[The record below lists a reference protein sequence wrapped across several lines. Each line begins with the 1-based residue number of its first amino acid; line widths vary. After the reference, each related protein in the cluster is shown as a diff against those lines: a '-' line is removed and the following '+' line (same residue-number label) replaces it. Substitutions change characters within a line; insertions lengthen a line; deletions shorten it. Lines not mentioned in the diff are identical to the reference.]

1 MMEVILAGGAGLA
14 LGIMMQR
21 LHLHRREDVRCAV
34 GLLAPRVL
42 RRLLLALGVGVM
54 LTALLMW
61 LAVIDIDTVAAPMLD
76 GGTLLG
82 GAVFGAALGWS
93 GLAPGTSGAV
103 LGADRF
109 FEGVCA
115 VAGCVAGALILPY
128 VERAFP
134 LLRGWLEGG
143 GYTLFRVT
151 LDEPFLFAGGFLGQ
165 GCVGLLIVA
174 AALCVRRA
182 HEEPPQEAPQEVPA
196 EAPPTDTEPEAV
208 QEDAFVAIL
217 PGEEPVVVDTGEEEA
232 EEADNE
238 NG

>member
-1 MMEVILAGGAGLA
+1 MMELILGGVAGLA
-14 LGIMMQR
+14 LGIVMQR

-34 GLLAPRVL
+34 GLLAPQVL
-42 RRLLLALGVGVM
+42 RPLLLALGVSTM

-61 LAVIDIDTVAAPMLD
+61 LAVIDIDTVAAPVLD

-82 GAVFGAALGWS
+82 GMVFGGLLGWS
-93 GLAPGTSGAV
+93 GMAPGTSGVV

-109 FEGVCA
+109 FEGLCA
-115 VAGCVAGALILPY
+115 VAGSLAGAVALPY
-128 VERAFP
+128 AERIFP
-134 LLRGWLEGG
+134 ALREWLAGG

-165 GCVGLLIVA
+165 GCVGLAILVA
-174 AALCVRRA
+174 GLCVRRA
-182 HEEPPQEAPQEVPA
+182 HEDPPQEAPA
-196 EAPPTDTEPEAV
+196 EAPPAAADPESV

-217 PGEEPVVVDTGEEEA
+217 PGEEPVVVDTGEEPA
-232 EEADNE
+232 EDAEQENE

>member
-1 MMEVILAGGAGLA
+1 MMEVILSGGAGLA
-14 LGIMMQR
+14 LGILMQR

-34 GLLAPRVL
+34 GLLAPQVL
-42 RRLLLALGVGVM
+42 RRLLLALGMGVM
-54 LTALLMW
+54 FTALLMW
-61 LAVIDIDTVAAPMLD
+61 LAVIDIDTVAAPVLD

-82 GAVFGAALGWS
+82 GVVFGAALGWS
-93 GLAPGTSGAV
+93 GMAPGTSGAV

-109 FEGVCA
+109 FEGACA
-115 VAGCVAGALILPY
+115 VAGCVAGTLLLPY
-128 VERAFP
+128 GERVFP
-134 LLRGWLEGG
+134 VLRGWLEGG

-182 HEEPPQEAPQEVPA
+182 HEEPPQEAPA
-196 EAPPTDTEPEAV
+196 EAPPTSTEPESV

-232 EEADNE
+232 EEPDNE

>member
-14 LGIMMQR
+14 LGMVMQR

-34 GLLAPRVL
+34 GLLAPQVL
-42 RRLLLALGVGVM
+42 RKLLLALGAGVM
-54 LTALLMW
+54 FTALLMW
-61 LAVIDIDTVAAPMLD
+61 LAVIDIDTVAAPVLD

-82 GAVFGAALGWS
+82 GVVFGTVLGWS
-93 GLAPGTSGAV
+93 GMGPGTSGVV

-109 FEGVCA
+109 FEGACA
-115 VAGCVAGALILPY
+115 VAGCAAGALVLPY
-128 VERAFP
+128 AEKVFP
-134 LLRGWLEGG
+134 ALRGWLEGG

-165 GCVGLLIVA
+165 GCVGLLIVIA
-174 AALCVRRA
+174 GLCVRRA
-182 HEEPPQEAPQEVPA
+182 HEEPPQEAPAAAPA
-196 EAPPTDTEPEAV
+196 AAAEPEDV

-217 PGEEPVVVDTGEEEA
+217 PGEEPVVVDTGEEEV
-232 EEADNE
+232 EDTDNE